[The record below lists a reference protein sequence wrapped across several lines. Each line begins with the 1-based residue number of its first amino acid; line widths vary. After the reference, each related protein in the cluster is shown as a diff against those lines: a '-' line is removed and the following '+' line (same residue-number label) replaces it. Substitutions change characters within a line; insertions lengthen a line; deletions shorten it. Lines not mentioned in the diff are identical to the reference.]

1 VLLVLAMSPRTAG
14 ENVAIVA
21 VVLALLLGGTVILS
35 VPYGVPASQTA
46 ASPTASGSTTSTT
59 ATNDANGGDTSSSGS
74 VVGPPDTADAAA
86 GNLSSFQTYSELS
99 NFITSN
105 AKSMQQDTGY
115 YGGVGGTT
123 TTITVGAGATVTM
136 AGATTMTTTVAAST
150 VTSIASSTV
159 SGTTTSGGPSFTTT
173 NDQVQGVDELD
184 IVKTDGTYLYVA
196 SSQTVSIIL
205 AYPVNET
212 SVVSTINLPNLNVI
226 GISLASQRLAVLGQS
241 LVNSSVTLRLY
252 DVSKPATPVL
262 LNSIMVGGEYIGART
277 TQGYFYLVVQQPS
290 YTSNGGG
297 NVTAAYPTVDE
308 QGVSS
313 VISPASTYYTP
324 NRSQISVY
332 TMVLSMS
339 MTTGVESAVA
349 VLTGPSSTIYVSA
362 SNIYVVYS
370 NFYPYDADGI
380 AGDLFSGGDV
390 TTTTG
395 GQQQNSAVF
404 RVAYSAGNITVAAAG
419 SFPGGVLNQYSMNEY
434 DSYFMVATSR
444 SGIDD
449 VFVLNQNL
457 SQAGAI
463 RNIAPGENIYS
474 VRFEGD
480 LGYVVTFEQV
490 DPLFTISFANPAN
503 PVILSALHVTGFSD
517 YLYPFGSD
525 YLVGVGKDTVN
536 SSDGDFAYYLGLK
549 LSLFNVTS
557 ANSTEVAN
565 YMIGARGSDSA
576 VLDDP
581 LAFTFDTA
589 TNTMVIPVDL
599 YTNSSSQSSSSCI
612 GRPPPNGQFTWQGAY
627 VFSVSTIGF
636 KLLGT
641 VTQNQPGQSPSTNEI
656 DRSVIIGN
664 VLYTISQNEVMASS
678 LTNFSTLATIQ
689 LTQ

>member
-1 VLLVLAMSPRTAG
+1 MSSRTAG
-14 ENVAIVA
+14 ENLAIVT
-21 VVLALLLGGTVILS
+21 VILALLLGGIVVLS
-35 VPYGVPASQTA
+35 VPYGGPASQTA
-46 ASPTASGSTTSTT
+46 ASPASGGGRTEST
-59 ATNDANGGDTSSSGS
+59 APTNDAGAGKTNSNDY
-74 VVGPPDTADAAA
+74 VVGPPDTAVAAS
-86 GNLSSFQTYSELS
+86 GTLSSFQTYSELN
-99 NFITSN
+99 NFITAN
-105 AKSMQQDTGY
+105 AKSMQQENVEPG
-115 YGGVGGTT
+115 
-123 TTITVGAGATVTM
+123 TVTIGGM
-136 AGATTMTTTVAAST
+136 TTMTATMTTTTVAESASMTAVSTTTLPGAT
-150 VTSIASSTV
+150 V
-159 SGTTTSGGPSFTTT
+159 TTTSGGPSFTTT

-196 SSQTVSIIL
+196 DSQAVTIIR
-205 AYPVNET
+205 AYPVNAT
-212 SVVSTINLPNLNVI
+212 SVVSTIGLPNFSVI
-226 GISLASQRLAVLGQS
+226 GISLVPQRLAILGQS

-252 DVSKPATPVL
+252 NVSDPSTPTL
-262 LNSIMVGGEYIGART
+262 LNSLAVSGEYVGART

-290 YTSNGGG
+290 YASNDGGS
-297 NVTAAYPTVDE
+297 VTAAYPTVDE
-308 QGVSS
+308 EGVSS
-313 VISPASTYYTP
+313 VLPPDSTYYTP

-339 MTTGVESAVA
+339 MSTGVESSIA

-370 NFYPYDADGI
+370 NFYPYYADGI
-380 AGDLFSGGDV
+380 SGDVFNGGDAASLN
-390 TTTTG
+390 G
-395 GQQQNSAVF
+395 GQQQNSTVF

-434 DSYFMVATSR
+434 DNYFMVATSR
-444 SGIDD
+444 SGTDD

-457 SQAGAI
+457 SQSGVI
-463 RNIAPGENIYS
+463 RNIAPGENIYA

-517 YLYPFGSD
+517 YLYPFGTD

-536 SSDGDFAYYLGLK
+536 SSSGNFAYYLGLK

-565 YMIGARGSDSA
+565 YMIGDRGTDST

-599 YTNSSSQSSSSCI
+599 YTTSGSQSSPSSCI
-612 GRPPPNGQFTWQGAY
+612 GCSPQFGEFTWQGAY
-627 VFSVSTIGF
+627 VFNVSTTGF

-678 LTNFSTLATIQ
+678 LSNFSTLATVQ

>member
-1 VLLVLAMSPRTAG
+1 MSPRTGG
-14 ENVAIVA
+14 ENLAIVT
-21 VVLALLLGGTVILS
+21 VVLALLLGGIVVLS
-35 VPYGVPASQTA
+35 VPYGGAASQTA
-46 ASPTASGSTTSTT
+46 ASPASGSGRTEST
-59 ATNDANGGDTSSSGS
+59 APTNDAGAGNTNPNDY
-74 VVGPPDTADAAA
+74 VAGPPDTAVAAS
-86 GNLSSFQTYSELS
+86 GTLSSFQTYSELN
-99 NFITSN
+99 NFITAN
-105 AKSMQQDTGY
+105 AKSMQQDNVEPGTVTI
-115 YGGVGGTT
+115 VGMTT
-123 TTITVGAGATVTM
+123 TTA
-136 AGATTMTTTVAAST
+136 TMTTTVAGSATMTAVST
-150 VTSIASSTV
+150 TTV
-159 SGTTTSGGPSFTTT
+159 EGGAATTTSGGPSFTTT

-184 IVKTDGTYLYVA
+184 IVKTDGTYLYVD
-196 SSQTVSIIL
+196 SSQAVTIIR
-205 AYPVNET
+205 AYPVDAT
-212 SVVSTINLPNLNVI
+212 SVVSTIDLPNFSVI
-226 GISLASQRLAVLGQS
+226 GISLVPQRLAILGQS

-252 DVSKPATPVL
+252 NVSDPSTPTL
-262 LNSIMVGGEYIGART
+262 LNSLAVSGEYVGART

-290 YTSNGGG
+290 YTSNDGSS
-297 NVTAAYPTVDE
+297 VTAAYPTVDE
-308 QGVSS
+308 EGVSS
-313 VISPASTYYTP
+313 VLPPDSTYYTP

-339 MTTGVESAVA
+339 MSTGVESSVA

-370 NFYPYDADGI
+370 NFYPYYADGI
-380 AGDLFSGGDV
+380 AGDVFNGGDASSA
-390 TTTTG
+390 G
-395 GQQQNSAVF
+395 GQQENSTVF

-419 SFPGGVLNQYSMNEY
+419 SFPGAVLSQYSMNEY
-434 DSYFMVATSR
+434 NSYFMVATSR
-444 SGIDD
+444 SGVDD

-457 SQAGAI
+457 SQSGVI
-463 RNIAPGENIYS
+463 RNIAPGENIYA

-490 DPLFTISFANPAN
+490 DPLFTISFANPAD

-536 SSDGDFAYYLGLK
+536 SSSGNFAYYLGLK

-565 YMIGARGSDSA
+565 YMIGDRGTDST

-581 LAFTFDTA
+581 LAFTFDTS

-599 YTNSSSQSSSSCI
+599 YTTSGSQSSPSSSSCI
-612 GRPPPNGQFTWQGAY
+612 GCSPQFGDFTWQGAY
-627 VFSVSTIGF
+627 VFNVSTSGF

-678 LTNFSTLATIQ
+678 LSSFSTLATIQ

>member
-1 VLLVLAMSPRTAG
+1 MSPRTVG

-21 VVLALLLGGTVILS
+21 VVLALLLAGTVILA
-35 VPYGVPASQTA
+35 VPYGAPASQTA
-46 ASPTASGSTTSTT
+46 PSPTTSTST
-59 ATNDANGGDTSSSGS
+59 VSTTPTKGAEAGNTNANDS
-74 VVGPPDTADAAA
+74 VVGAPDAADAAS
-86 GNLSSFQTYSELS
+86 GTLSSFQTYSELS
-99 NFITSN
+99 NFITAN
-105 AKSMQQDTGY
+105 AKSMQQQDTGY
-115 YGGVGGTT
+115 PGVVTNGGTT
-123 TTITVGAGATVTM
+123 TVTVGGM
-136 AGATTMTTTVAAST
+136 TTVAGTTLTTTMAAAST
-150 VTSIASSTV
+150 ATVQASSAV
-159 SGTTTSGGPSFTTT
+159 ATTTSSGGPSYTTT
-173 NDQVQGVDELD
+173 NNQVQGVDELD

-196 SSQTVSIIL
+196 SSQAVSIIR
-205 AYPVNET
+205 AYPVNST
-212 SVVSTINLPNLNVI
+212 SVVSTIDLPNFSVI
-226 GISLASQRLAVLGQS
+226 GISLAPQRLAILGQS
-241 LVNSSVTLRLY
+241 LVNSSTTLRLY
-252 DVSKPATPVL
+252 DVSKPATPTL
-262 LNSIMVGGEYIGART
+262 LNSMVVSGEYVGART

-290 YTSNGGG
+290 YKSNGRG

-308 QGVSS
+308 EGVSS
-313 VISPASTYYTP
+313 VLSPASTYYTP

-339 MTTGVESAVA
+339 MSTGVEDSIA

-370 NFYPYDADGI
+370 NFYPYYADGI
-380 AGDLFSGGDV
+380 AGDVYNGGYV
-390 TTTTG
+390 SSLAG
-395 GQQQNSAVF
+395 GQQQNSTVF

-419 SFPGGVLNQYSMNEY
+419 SFPGGVLSQYSMNEY
-434 DSYFMVATSR
+434 NDHFMVATSR

-449 VFVLNQNL
+449 VFVLDQNL

-463 RNIAPGENIYS
+463 RNIAPGENIYA

-503 PVILSALHVTGFSD
+503 PVILGALHVTGFSD
-517 YLYPFGSD
+517 YLYPFGND

-536 SSDGDFAYYLGLK
+536 SSNGNFAYYLGLK

-565 YMIGARGSDSA
+565 YMIGDRGTDST

-599 YTNSSSQSSSSCI
+599 YMTSGSQSSPSCT
-612 GRPPPNGQFTWQGAY
+612 GCPPPFGQFTWRGAY
-627 VFSVSTIGF
+627 VFSASTTGF

-678 LTNFSTLATIQ
+678 LSNFSTLATIQ

>member
-1 VLLVLAMSPRTAG
+1 MHPRTAG
-14 ENVAIVA
+14 ENGAIVA
-21 VVLALLLGGTVILS
+21 VMIALALAGTAILS
-35 VPYGVPASQTA
+35 VPYGVPVSQST
-46 ASPTASGSTTSTT
+46 ASPTTTGASTKSTNP
-59 ATNDANGGDTSSSGS
+59 TNGDNASDS
-74 VVGPPDTADAAA
+74 VVGTPDTAVAAS
-86 GNLSSFQTYSELS
+86 GTLSSFQTYSQLD
-99 NFITSN
+99 NFITAN
-105 AKSMQQDTGY
+105 AKGMQQETGY
-115 YGGVGGTT
+115 PGVVTFEGGTT
-123 TTITVGAGATVTM
+123 TVGEA
-136 AGATTMTTTVAAST
+136 TTTVT
-150 VTSIASSTV
+150 VTGTTTFAESVSSATTTVTASGSV
-159 SGTTTSGGPSFTTT
+159 TTTSGGPSFTTT
-173 NDQVQGVDELD
+173 NNQVQGVDELD

-196 SSQTVSIIL
+196 SSQTVSIIR
-205 AYPVNET
+205 AYPVNAT
-212 SVVSTINLPNLNVI
+212 SVVSTIDLPNFSVI

-252 DVSKPATPVL
+252 DISNPAAPLL
-262 LNSIMVGGEYIGART
+262 LNSMLVSGEYIGART

-290 YTSNGGG
+290 YKSNGSG

-308 QGVSS
+308 EGVSS
-313 VISPASTYYTP
+313 VISPGSTYYTP
-324 NRSQISVY
+324 NHSQVSVY

-339 MTTGVESAVA
+339 MSTGLESSIA

-362 SNIYVVYS
+362 TNIYVVYS
-370 NFYPYDADGI
+370 NFYPYYADGI
-380 AGDLFSGGDV
+380 AGDVYNGGNSLA
-390 TTTTG
+390 G
-395 GQQQNSAVF
+395 GQQQNSTVF

-419 SFPGGVLNQYSMNEY
+419 SFPGGVLSQYSMNEY
-434 DSYFMVATSR
+434 NDYFMVATSR

-463 RNIAPGENIYS
+463 RNIAPGENIYA

-490 DPLFTISFANPAN
+490 DPLFTISFATPAN

-536 SSDGDFAYYLGLK
+536 SSNGNFAYYLGLK

-565 YMIGARGSDSA
+565 YMIGQRGTDST

-581 LAFTFDTA
+581 LAFTFDTT

-599 YTNSSSQSSSSCI
+599 YTTSGGQSSSSCT
-612 GRPPPNGQFTWQGAY
+612 GCPPQYGQFTWQGAY
-627 VFSVSTIGF
+627 VFNVSTTGF

-641 VTQNQPGQSPSTNEI
+641 VTQNMPGQSPSNNEI
-656 DRSVIIGN
+656 DRSVIIGD

-678 LTNFSTLATIQ
+678 LSNFSTLATIQ

>member
-1 VLLVLAMSPRTAG
+1 MSPRTAG
-14 ENVAIVA
+14 ENVAIVT
-21 VVLALLLGGTVILS
+21 VVLALLLGGAAIMS
-35 VPYGVPASQTA
+35 VPYGGPASQTGVGA
-46 ASPTASGSTTSTT
+46 TTGKSVVTT
-59 ATNDANGGDTSSSGS
+59 PTNDANAGKTISRDA
-74 VVGPPDTADAAA
+74 VGLPDTADAAS
-86 GNLSSFQTYSELS
+86 GSLSSFQTYSELN
-99 NFITSN
+99 NFITAN
-105 AKSMQQDTGY
+105 ARSMQQDTTQLGT
-115 YGGVGGTT
+115 VTIEGGTT
-123 TTITVGAGATVTM
+123 TTAIAEGGMTTATTTTMVTM
-136 AGATTMTTTVAAST
+136 TGTAAESTSTT
-150 VTSIASSTV
+150 
-159 SGTTTSGGPSFTTT
+159 SGTTSGGPSFTTT
-173 NDQVQGVDELD
+173 NNQVQGVDELD

-196 SSQTVSIIL
+196 SSQAVTIIR
-205 AYPVNET
+205 AYPVNAT
-212 SVVSTINLPNLNVI
+212 SVVSTIELPNFSVV
-226 GISLASQRLAVLGQS
+226 GISLVPQRLAILGQS

-252 DVSKPATPVL
+252 NVSDPSSPTL
-262 LNSIMVGGEYIGART
+262 LNSIAVSGEYVGART

-290 YTSNGGG
+290 YTSNDGG

-308 QGVSS
+308 EGVSS
-313 VISPASTYYTP
+313 VLPPDSTYYTP

-339 MTTGVESAVA
+339 MSTGVEESIA

-370 NFYPYDADGI
+370 NFYPYYADGI
-380 AGDLFSGGDV
+380 SGDVFDGGDAASLN
-390 TTTTG
+390 G
-395 GQQQNSAVF
+395 GQQQNSTVF

-434 DSYFMVATSR
+434 NSYFMVATSR

-457 SQAGAI
+457 SQSGVI
-463 RNIAPGENIYS
+463 RNIAPGENIYA

-490 DPLFTISFANPAN
+490 DPLFTISFANPAD

-536 SSDGDFAYYLGLK
+536 SSSGNFAYYLGLK

-565 YMIGARGSDSA
+565 YMIGDRGTDST

-599 YTNSSSQSSSSCI
+599 YTTSGSQSSPSSSSCI
-612 GRPPPNGQFTWQGAY
+612 GCSPQFGDFTWQGAY
-627 VFSVSTIGF
+627 IFNVSTSGF

-678 LTNFSTLATIQ
+678 LSSFSTLATIQ

>member
-1 VLLVLAMSPRTAG
+1 MSSRTAG
-14 ENVAIVA
+14 ENVA
-21 VVLALLLGGTVILS
+21 VVTVILALLLGGAVVLS
-35 VPYGVPASQTA
+35 VPTGQGA
-46 ASPTASGSTTSTT
+46 ASPTTGRSTGSTIP
-59 ATNDANGGDTSSSGS
+59 TNDANAGKTSPRDN
-74 VVGPPDTADAAA
+74 VAGPPDTAVAAS
-86 GNLSSFQTYSELS
+86 GTLGSFQTYSELN
-99 NFITSN
+99 NFITAN
-105 AKSMQQDTGY
+105 AKSMQQDTAHPG
-115 YGGVGGTT
+115 
-123 TTITVGAGATVTM
+123 TVTIGGGM
-136 AGATTMTTTVAAST
+136 TTTTMTTTTATAVQTTSMVAAST
-150 VTSIASSTV
+150 TTVEASGGV
-159 SGTTTSGGPSFTTT
+159 ATTTSGGPSFTTT
-173 NDQVQGVDELD
+173 NNQVQGVDELD

-196 SSQTVSIIL
+196 SSQAVTIIR
-205 AYPVNET
+205 AYPVNAT
-212 SVVSTINLPNLNVI
+212 SVVSTIGLPNFSVI
-226 GISLASQRLAVLGQS
+226 GISLAPQRLAILGQS

-252 DVSKPATPVL
+252 DTSVPSSPIL
-262 LNSIMVGGEYIGART
+262 LNSMVVSGEYVGART

-290 YTSNGGG
+290 YTSDGGG

-308 QGVSS
+308 EGVSS
-313 VISPASTYYTP
+313 VLSPGSTYYTP

-339 MTTGVESAVA
+339 MSTGVENSIA

-370 NFYPYDADGI
+370 NFYPSYADGI
-380 AGDLFSGGDV
+380 AGDVYNGGDASGWA
-390 TTTTG
+390 G
-395 GQQQNSAVF
+395 GQQQNSTVF
-404 RVAYSAGNITVAAAG
+404 RVAYSAGNITVEAAG

-444 SGIDD
+444 SGTDD

-457 SQAGAI
+457 SQSGVI

-490 DPLFTISFANPAN
+490 DPLFTISFADPAN
-503 PVILSALHVTGFSD
+503 PVILSALHVPGFSD
-517 YLYPFGSD
+517 YLHPFGSG

-536 SSDGDFAYYLGLK
+536 SSSGNFAFYLGLK

-565 YMIGARGSDSA
+565 YMIGDRGTDST

-599 YTNSSSQSSSSCI
+599 YTTSGSQPSSSSCI
-612 GRPPPNGQFTWQGAY
+612 GCPPQFGEFTWQGAY
-627 VFSVSTIGF
+627 VFNVSTIGF

-641 VTQNQPGQSPSTNEI
+641 VTQNHPGQSPSTNEI

-664 VLYTISQNEVMASS
+664 VLYTVSQNEVMASS
-678 LTNFSTLATIQ
+678 LSNFSTLATIQ
-689 LTQ
+689 LTR

>member
-1 VLLVLAMSPRTAG
+1 MSSRTAG
-14 ENVAIVA
+14 ENLAIVT
-21 VVLALLLGGTVILS
+21 VVLALLLGGIVVLS
-35 VPYGVPASQTA
+35 VPYGGAAIQTS
-46 ASPTASGSTTSTT
+46 ASPASGSRQIVSTT
-59 ATNDANGGDTSSSGS
+59 PNKDSNAGSTNSNNHVA
-74 VVGPPDTADAAA
+74 GPPDTVVAAS
-86 GNLSSFQTYSELS
+86 GTLSSFQTYSELN
-99 NFITSN
+99 NFITAN
-105 AKSMQQDTGY
+105 AKSMQQDNVEPGTVTI
-115 YGGVGGTT
+115 VGGMTT
-123 TTITVGAGATVTM
+123 TTA
-136 AGATTMTTTVAAST
+136 TMTTTVAESATMTNVST
-150 VTSIASSTV
+150 TTV
-159 SGTTTSGGPSFTTT
+159 PGAAITTTSGGPSFTTT

-196 SSQTVSIIL
+196 SSQVVTIIR
-205 AYPVNET
+205 AYPVDAT
-212 SVVSTINLPNLNVI
+212 SVVSTIDLPNFSVI
-226 GISLASQRLAVLGQS
+226 GISLVPQRLAILGQS

-252 DVSKPATPVL
+252 NVSDPSTPTL
-262 LNSIMVGGEYIGART
+262 LNSLAVSGEYVGART

-290 YTSNGGG
+290 YTSNDGG

-308 QGVSS
+308 EGVSS
-313 VISPASTYYTP
+313 VLQPDSTYYTP

-332 TMVLSMS
+332 TVILSMS
-339 MTTGVESAVA
+339 MSTGVESSIA

-370 NFYPYDADGI
+370 NFYPYYADGI
-380 AGDLFSGGDV
+380 SGDVFNGGDAASSK
-390 TTTTG
+390 G
-395 GQQQNSAVF
+395 GQQQNSTVF

-419 SFPGGVLNQYSMNEY
+419 SFPGGVLSQYSMNEY

-457 SQAGAI
+457 SQSGVI
-463 RNIAPGENIYS
+463 RNIAPGENIYA
-474 VRFEGD
+474 VRFEGE

-490 DPLFTISFANPAN
+490 DPLFTISFANPAD
-503 PVILSALHVTGFSD
+503 PVILGALHVTGFSD

-536 SSDGDFAYYLGLK
+536 SSSGNFAFYLGVK

-565 YMIGARGSDSA
+565 YMIGDRGTDST

-599 YTNSSSQSSSSCI
+599 YMTSGSQSSSPSSCI
-612 GRPPPNGQFTWQGAY
+612 GCPPQFGEFTWQGAY
-627 VFSVSTIGF
+627 VFNVSTIGF

-641 VTQNQPGQSPSTNEI
+641 VTQNHPGQNPGTNEI
-656 DRSVIIGN
+656 DRSVIIGD
-664 VLYTISQNEVMASS
+664 VLYTVSQNEVMASS
-678 LTNFSTLATIQ
+678 LSNFSTLATIQ
-689 LTQ
+689 LAQ